1 MTEGAGY
8 GLFMPVLGGVV
19 LLAVPIR
26 SALRRATLPALIGFI
41 GLGLCLS
48 AADRSLGG
56 VTRALHDQIEML
68 AQLGLVALLFRVG
81 LESDL
86 DRLIGRLRR
95 VVAACIFGPGVVSRL
110 LGYEARRGAGAK

>member
-8 GLFMPVLGGVV
+8 GLFMLVLGGVV

-26 SALRRATLPALIGFI
+26 SALRKATLPALIGFI
-41 GLGLCLS
+41 GLCLS

-86 DRLIGRLRR
+86 DRLIGQLRR
-95 VVAACIFGPGVVSRL
+95 AVAACIFGPGVVSRL
-110 LGYEARRGAGAK
+110 LGYEARRGEGAK